1 MFFTSFSLL
10 VKNLFMM
17 QILLQLGFAE
27 GVPLHAQQSTD
38 NQVAK
43 QFTGLWA
50 LIWYYLLSDHVKQNK
65 NNC

>member
-50 LIWYYLLSDHVKQNK
+50 LI
-65 NNC
+65 